1 MKLNHQP
8 HYSGIQQEGSV
19 RDYRERFEA
28 LCLRSVTLPGQGFE
42 EMFLQG
48 LQPSL
53 QTAVRELKPNGI
65 AELMSLTL
73 VQAKLDVVKKKKEVI
88 NELEELEQD
97 SYTLRQGMEQLVI
110 DLTRN
115 KGMRFYGFI
124 LDHKVVVAIDSGAT
138 DNFILVEL
146 AFSLKLPTSI
156 TNQASV
162 LLGQRRCIQS
172 VGTCLGIR
180 LWVQEVEITEN
191 FLLLDLAKTDVD
203 VILGYE
209 WLSKMGETMVN
220 WQNQDFSFSH
230 NQQWITLCAE
240 DEELEQVTTK
250 VKMKSENEQEDIE
263 EQRNNDGEMLVVS
276 YLEDKVTLKGES
288 KVTCG
293 GIAKEIQGGHVKSV
307 ESQEL
312 KLSPEHLEEV
322 SWLEPWKDTKE
333 NDDEKSFFG
342 QPGVKYSEVIAG
354 STRNMSTKSEK
365 GQTAP
370 CVLKVHTEQ
379 TKEAVI
385 SKEVRTAEPF
395 EVVGL
400 YHPLKT
406 VVSRLMIEFG
416 KEVTQ
421 MHVEEMVDKWESSVK
436 KKVAAVG
443 STEVRTLVQGIH
455 FLPP

>member
-8 HYSGIQQEGSV
+8 HYSGIQQEGSM

-65 AELMSLTL
+65 NSYQSRQAELMSLTL
-73 VQAKLDVVKKKKEVI
+73 VQAKLDVVKKKKGVI

-124 LDHKVVVAIDSGAT
+124 LDHKVVAAIDSGAT

-209 WLSKMGETMVN
+209 WLSKLGETMVN

-263 EQRNNDGEMLVVS
+263 EQRNNDGEMLVVC
-276 YLEDKVTLKGES
+276 YLEDKFHGWNLGRILKRM
-288 KVTCG
+288 TM
-293 GIAKEIQGGHVKSV
+293 
-307 ESQEL
+307 
-312 KLSPEHLEEV
+312 
-322 SWLEPWKDTKE
+322 
-333 NDDEKSFFG
+333 
-342 QPGVKYSEVIAG
+342 
-354 STRNMSTKSEK
+354 RN
-365 GQTAP
+365 
-370 CVLKVHTEQ
+370 
-379 TKEAVI
+379 
-385 SKEVRTAEPF
+385 
-395 EVVGL
+395 
-400 YHPLKT
+400 
-406 VVSRLMIEFG
+406 
-416 KEVTQ
+416 
-421 MHVEEMVDKWESSVK
+421 
-436 KKVAAVG
+436 
-443 STEVRTLVQGIH
+443 H
-455 FLPP
+455 FLGNPG